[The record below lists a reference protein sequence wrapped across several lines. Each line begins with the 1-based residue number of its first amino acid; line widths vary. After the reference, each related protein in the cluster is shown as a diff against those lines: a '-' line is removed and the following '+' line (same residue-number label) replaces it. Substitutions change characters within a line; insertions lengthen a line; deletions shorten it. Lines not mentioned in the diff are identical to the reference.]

1 MNDIIFD
8 SRKIKVYEDL
18 KYLVEYTGKDSAFLD
33 SLWEGMLINS
43 GLYEEFL
50 YYIDNHCFKD
60 ELRVSG
66 LSLTDMYVY
75 RLSQYNVRNDSGKHN
90 ADCNKESM
98 VLESFMELLKVINNP
113 DDKKRFERGRGMD
126 TL

>member
-18 KYLVEYTGKDSAFLD
+18 KYLVDFTGKDSSFFD
-33 SLWEGMLINS
+33 SLWKGMLENDA
-43 GLYEEFL
+43 LYEEFL

-60 ELRVSG
+60 ELKVSG
-66 LSLTDMYVY
+66 FTLTDMYVY
-75 RLSQYNVRNDSGKHN
+75 RLSQYNIHNDTGKHN
-90 ADCNKESM
+90 AECNKESM
-98 VLESFMELLKVINNP
+98 VLESFMELYKLISGPN
-113 DDKKRFERGRGMD
+113 DTRRFERGRGMD